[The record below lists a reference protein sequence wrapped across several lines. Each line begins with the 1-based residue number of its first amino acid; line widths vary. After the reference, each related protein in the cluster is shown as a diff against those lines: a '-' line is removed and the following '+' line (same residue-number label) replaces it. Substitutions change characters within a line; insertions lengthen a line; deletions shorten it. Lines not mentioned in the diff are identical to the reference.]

1 MHKDPYENI
10 YCVIDGYKDFI
21 LIPPTD
27 LPHVPYKKYPKAE
40 FLLKG
45 DSWEIVPLQHG
56 DGLLTSTFLP
66 WISVGKIYSFENEIN
81 KSEY

>member
-27 LPHVPYKKYPKAE
+27 LPYVPYKKYPQAVFKRV
-40 FLLKG
+40 
-45 DSWEIVPLQHG
+45 DNQWDIVPVRVQPTYNNIN
-56 DGLLTSTFLP
+56 DESTRSLIP
-66 WISVGKIYSFENEIN
+66 WISIGNFK
-81 KSEY
+81 

>member
-27 LPHVPYKKYPKAE
+27 LPFVPYKKYPKAE
-40 FLLKG
+40 FLLNEE
-45 DSWEIVPLQHG
+45 SWEIVPIEVG
-56 DGLLTSTFLP
+56 DEGQESTTLP
-66 WISVGKIYSFENEIN
+66 WICVGKIPL
-81 KSEY
+81 

>member
-27 LPHVPYKKYPKAE
+27 LPYVPYKKYPQAVFKRV
-40 FLLKG
+40 
-45 DSWEIVPLQHG
+45 DDQWDIVPVRVQPS
-56 DGLLTSTFLP
+56 DNNINDESTRSLIP
-66 WISVGKIYSFENEIN
+66 WISIGNF
-81 KSEY
+81 